1 MIVVDTNV
9 VSELM
14 RAEPDARVIAWHER
28 PDVSTRLAITAIS
41 VAELF
46 AGIETMDDGRRR
58 RLLLDRTESALSTQY
73 ERRVLTFDVD
83 AARAFAVIRAA
94 RRRAGLP
101 VAALDAQIAAICLVH
116 DATLATRNVRDFAGC
131 GIRVVNPWET

>member
-9 VSELM
+9 FSELM
-14 RAEPDARVIAWHER
+14 RSEPDRRVISWYQHSDIV
-28 PDVSTRLAITAIS
+28 PQLAITAIS

-46 AGIETMDDGRRR
+46 AGIETMDDGQRR
-58 RLLLDRTESALSTQY
+58 RLLADRTESALSDQY
-73 ERRVLTFDVD
+73 GRSVLPFDAT
-83 AARAFAVIRAA
+83 AARAYALIRGV

-101 VAALDAQIAAICLVH
+101 ISAFEAQIAAVCMAH

-131 GIRVVNPWET
+131 GIRVVNPWEA